1 MALQVERIVLSSRY
15 VDMTLQ
21 HGASPEGQGTAD
33 ASWPSRAHLFVGS
46 TGGAVRNGSSIE
58 VAGGR
63 GEATRMTTI
72 SFARHQF
79 LLAVIIA
86 GAASDFKG
94 QKIYQIL
101 CYSFFVFT
109 CFRFEISKFYLKL
122 RVYCDRWMYN
132 ASVLRGGVKMRLGAP
147 L

>member
-1 MALQVERIVLSSRY
+1 
-15 VDMTLQ
+15 
-21 HGASPEGQGTAD
+21 
-33 ASWPSRAHLFVGS
+33 
-46 TGGAVRNGSSIE
+46 
-58 VAGGR
+58 
-63 GEATRMTTI
+63 MTTI

-79 LLAVIIA
+79 LPALIRYAVWLYIRFILSFRDVAGVIIA

-94 QKIYQIL
+94 QKIYEIL

-109 CFRFEISKFYLKL
+109 CFRFEISKFYLKP

-132 ASVLRGGVKMRLGAP
+132 ASVLRDGVKIRLGAP